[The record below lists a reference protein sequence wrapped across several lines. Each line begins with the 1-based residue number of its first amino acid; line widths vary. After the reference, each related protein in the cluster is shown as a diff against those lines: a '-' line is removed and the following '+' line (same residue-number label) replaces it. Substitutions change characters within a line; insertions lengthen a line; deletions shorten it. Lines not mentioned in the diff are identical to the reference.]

1 MSERA
6 FEAGSLD
13 PPSNEEGKRVLALP
27 GDRGWRRRNE
37 LALPL
42 SRSMGSSAG
51 SRANERMED
60 PMEPLTSAGS
70 VMTDSVLTV
79 SPEATLLE
87 VMRLFV
93 EEEIHAAPV
102 VGDDGQLMGVIS
114 TTDLLRAQEEEHDTV
129 RTTTDYLRG
138 LLEFSLPDWAED
150 LEDFQDRLRQ
160 CTVEEAMN
168 RSFVS
173 VPIDAPVA
181 LVARRLRENR
191 IHRVWVEKEGRL
203 CGVVSTLDLMPVIE
217 RATTK

>member
-1 MSERA
+1 
-6 FEAGSLD
+6 
-13 PPSNEEGKRVLALP
+13 
-27 GDRGWRRRNE
+27 
-37 LALPL
+37 
-42 SRSMGSSAG
+42 
-51 SRANERMED
+51 
-60 PMEPLTSAGS
+60 MEPLTSAGN
-70 VMTDSVLTV
+70 VMTDSVVTV
-79 SPEATLLE
+79 SPEATLLD

-102 VGDDGQLMGVIS
+102 VGDDGRLMGVIS

-138 LLEFSLPDWAED
+138 LLEFSLPDWTED
-150 LEDFQDRLRQ
+150 LEDFQDRLRR

-168 RSFVS
+168 RSYVS

-203 CGVVSTLDLMPVIE
+203 CGVVSTLDLMPVVE
-217 RATTK
+217 RSTTK